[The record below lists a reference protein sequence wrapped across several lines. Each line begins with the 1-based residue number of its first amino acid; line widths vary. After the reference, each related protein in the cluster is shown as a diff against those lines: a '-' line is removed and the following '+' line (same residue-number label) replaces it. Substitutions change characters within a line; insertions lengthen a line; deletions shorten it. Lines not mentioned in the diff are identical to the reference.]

1 MSIHSP
7 AAPSLQTST
16 ARGADDAH
24 DRISG
29 TLLGTALGDA
39 LGLPGERMSAPAIG
53 KRFGRLD
60 RFRLLGVTG
69 FVSDDT
75 EQAALIA
82 QSLARH
88 PEDPERCAASFR
100 RSLLGWFARLPWG
113 VGLATLRASFRIAA
127 GIRPSGVRSAGNG
140 AAMRAAVIGVFFHD
154 RPNARADFGRA
165 LAETT
170 HLDDRAVAGAL
181 FVAELAA
188 CLCVA
193 ATVPEAFASAAR
205 TVDEPQ
211 LARAL
216 SRAATLAANG
226 VPTLEAAG
234 ELGVTG
240 YVLHTV
246 PFAAFCLLQHNDDP
260 VRTLAAASAAG
271 GDTDSIGAILG
282 GWLGAW
288 HGESG
293 LPEPLLNDI
302 HDGPFGPTH
311 LRSLGRCLAA
321 IRKGERGP
329 IPGYSPAAALARNL
343 ALYPVIL
350 AHGFRRMLP

>member
-1 MSIHSP
+1 MSIHPPVTRSP
-7 AAPSLQTST
+7 EPITPCGAEELQ
-16 ARGADDAH
+16 
-24 DRISG
+24 DRLTG

-39 LGLPGERMSAPAIG
+39 LGIPGERMSAHAIA

-60 RFRLLGVTG
+60 RFQLLGATG

-75 EQAALIA
+75 EQAALVA

-88 PEDPERCAASFR
+88 PDDPERCAAAFR
-100 RSLLGWFARLPWG
+100 WSLLGWFARLPWG

-127 GIRPSGVRSAGNG
+127 GLRPSGVRSAGNG

-154 RPNARADFGRA
+154 CPDTRAEFGRA

-170 HLDDRAVAGAL
+170 HLDERAVAGAL
-181 FVAELAA
+181 FVAELSAS
-188 CLCVA
+188 LCVA
-193 ATVPEAFASAAR
+193 ATIPEAFAATAR
-205 TVDEPQ
+205 TVEESRLEQ
-211 LARAL
+211 AL
-216 SRAATLAANG
+216 SRAASLAANG

-240 YVLHTV
+240 YVLHSV
-246 PFAAFCLLQHNDDP
+246 SFAAFCLLQHNGDP
-260 VRTLAAASAAG
+260 LHTLATASAAG

-293 LPEPLLNDI
+293 LPAPLIDRI

-321 IRKGERGP
+321 IRNGESGP

-343 ALYPVIL
+343 TLYPVIL